1 MTSNAVD
8 AMTSRWLDA
17 VWIEEGMRV
26 LDIGCV
32 PGVVTADL
40 AARVGP
46 RGRVVAVDREPRV
59 LEMCRDRVRVLGLSN
74 VDVIE
79 GTFEAPGVT
88 EPVDV
93 SCGRRVLMYQP
104 DPVASV
110 RALARVV
117 RPDGLVW
124 FHEHDTTRVPRS
136 GEDVQLHDDVRRWLR
151 AMLRNEGAHLR
162 MGFELEGVLRAAGLA
177 VEGHRAEANLLTPL
191 STYPIADIV
200 RAVLPRLTG
209 PGIATADAIDV
220 ETLDARL
227 VEERRAV
234 GGTIM
239 WELVFCVWAR
249 TATDHRVEL
258 G

>member
-1 MTSNAVD
+1 MTSNVVD

-17 VWIEEGMRV
+17 IGIEEGMRV
-26 LDIGCV
+26 LDIGCG
-32 PGVVTADL
+32 PGVVTAEL

-46 RGRVVAVDREPRV
+46 RGRVVAVDREPRM
-59 LEMCRDRVRVLGLSN
+59 LEMCRDRVGVLGLSN
-74 VDVIE
+74 VEVIE
-79 GTFEAPGVT
+79 GTFEDPGVT

-93 SCGRRVLMYQP
+93 ACGRRVLMYQP

-124 FHEHDTTRVPRS
+124 FHEHDTTPVPHA
-136 GEDVQLHDDVRRWLR
+136 GVDLPLHDEVRRWLR

-191 STYPIADIV
+191 STYPIADII

-209 PGIATADAIDV
+209 PGIASADEVDV

-227 VEERRAV
+227 VEERLAV
-234 GGTIM
+234 GGTIV
-239 WELVFCVWAR
+239 WELVFCAWAR
-249 TATDHRVEL
+249 TPTDHRVEV